1 VSNTLLVEVFKSV
14 DQLMKE
20 GSSEGFRSNIVV
32 VKTDVREVAVR
43 CKFVEDVGDISL
55 FIVALDSS
63 ATVSLD
69 TTDDIVMVKVE
80 ESGFVCKK
88 VKLRI

>member
-1 VSNTLLVEVFKSV
+1 ME
-14 DQLMKE
+14 E

-43 CKFVEDVGDISL
+43 CKFVKDVGDISL